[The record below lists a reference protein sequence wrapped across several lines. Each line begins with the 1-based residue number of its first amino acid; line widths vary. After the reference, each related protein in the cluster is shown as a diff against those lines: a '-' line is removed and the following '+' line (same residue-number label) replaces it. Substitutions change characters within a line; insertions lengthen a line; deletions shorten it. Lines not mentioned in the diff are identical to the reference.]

1 MRAGSLGREE
11 TRWNA
16 GIIREFNRYRDWIA
30 LEAGYRY
37 LAVNYDKD
45 GFLFDGSIRGP
56 IVGASVR
63 F

>member
-1 MRAGSLGREE
+1 VDWQVIGLVQ
-11 TRWNA
+11 
-16 GIIREFNRYRDWIA
+16 YQVRDWIA